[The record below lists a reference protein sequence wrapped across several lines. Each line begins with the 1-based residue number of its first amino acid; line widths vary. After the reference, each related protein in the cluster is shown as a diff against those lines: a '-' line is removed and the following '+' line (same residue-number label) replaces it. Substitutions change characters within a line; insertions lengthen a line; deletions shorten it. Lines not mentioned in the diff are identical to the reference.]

1 MHASAI
7 LPLLLSLAG
16 AGYTLHAA
24 YAVSRMNRL
33 PVPHGPAE
41 PVSLLKPLHGAEPRL
56 AENLATFLDQD
67 WDAPIEMVAGVQR
80 VDDPALEALANLSSP
95 AKAGAHGSG
104 GKWAPTFA
112 GEDDVRIIVD
122 PTPHGANAKVSN
134 LINMLP
140 AARHDLIVLSDS
152 DMAVPRDYLAVLS
165 GALAAPGVG
174 AVTCVYRGRGD
185 AGRWSDLA
193 AAGIS
198 YHFLPQLVLGLA
210 LGLARPGMG
219 STIALRRTT
228 LDAIGGFGRFAD
240 HLADDYALGE
250 AVRDLGLTVAVP
262 PMLLVH
268 GCPETSL
275 AALWRHE
282 LRWAVTIRRINL
294 PGYAG
299 MVVTHPLPFA
309 LLALP
314 LAPVPASV
322 ALLAAIGARLALK
335 RAVDRFAGTPTA
347 PAWMLAPRD
356 CLSFAVFLASFV
368 ARSVDWRGSRFNMER
383 AGRMSAAPESFP
395 R

>member
-1 MHASAI
+1 MLAAAV
-7 LPLLLSLAG
+7 PLLMLSLAG
-16 AGYTLHAA
+16 IGYTMHAA
-24 YAVSRMNRL
+24 IEVGRFARR
-33 PVPHGPAE
+33 PRPAAGACE
-41 PVSLLKPLHGAEPRL
+41 PASLLKPLHGAEPRL
-56 AENLATFLDQD
+56 AQNLATFLDQD
-67 WDAPIEMVAGVQR
+67 WDAPIELIAGVQR
-80 VDDPALEALANLSSP
+80 GDDPALGVLAQL
-95 AKAGAHGSG
+95 
-104 GKWAPTFA
+104 A
-112 GEDDVRIIVD
+112 GEGRIVPVVD
-122 PTPHGANAKVSN
+122 PARHGANAKVSN

-140 AARHDLIVLSDS
+140 AASHDLIILSDS
-152 DMAVPRDYLAVLS
+152 DMAVPRDYLAVIG

-219 STIALRRTT
+219 STIALRRAT
-228 LDAIGGFGRFAD
+228 LDAVGGFGRFAD
-240 HLADDYALGE
+240 HLADDHALGE
-250 AVRDLGLTVAVP
+250 AVRGLGLSVAVP

-268 GCPETSL
+268 GCPEASL
-275 AALWRHE
+275 AAVWRHE
-282 LRWAVTIRRINL
+282 LRWAVTIRRIDL

-299 MVVTHPLPFA
+299 MVLTHPVPIA
-309 LLALP
+309 LLA
-314 LAPVPASV
+314 VPAAPLPALA

-335 RAVDRFAGTPTA
+335 TAVDRFARAATA
-347 PAWMLAPRD
+347 PAWMLVPRD

-383 AGRMSAAPESFP
+383 AGRMSAAPESLP